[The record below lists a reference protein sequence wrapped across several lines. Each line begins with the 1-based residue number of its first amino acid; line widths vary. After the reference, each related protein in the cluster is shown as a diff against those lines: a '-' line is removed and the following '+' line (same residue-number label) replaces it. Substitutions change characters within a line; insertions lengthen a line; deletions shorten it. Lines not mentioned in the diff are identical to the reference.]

1 VVNQPDRGGAKM
13 VGARLA
19 LAACLMLAACATKPK
34 PPPAMPAMTPAGS
47 LTLFE
52 GGCFY
57 ISSCDTYTLTLR
69 PDGAYTLK
77 QRKGAAPETT
87 KEGKLP
93 AQTFADAE
101 AVLRESRF
109 GAMPE
114 RMNGSDLKV
123 WKPDV
128 YPCMPHAPG
137 WRLTRD
143 TGDGNVREVYWD
155 LGCRSEAMNAFTA
168 KLDAAM
174 KKSEVL
180 K

>member
-1 VVNQPDRGGAKM
+1 M
-13 VGARLA
+13 
-19 LAACLMLAACATKPK
+19 
-34 PPPAMPAMTPAGS
+34 
-47 LTLFE
+47 
-52 GGCFY
+52 
-57 ISSCDTYTLTLR
+57 
-69 PDGAYTLK
+69 LK
-77 QRKGAAPETT
+77 QRKGTAPETT

-93 AQTFADAE
+93 AQAFSDAE
-101 AVLRESRF
+101 AVLREGRF

-123 WKPDV
+123 WKPDA

-137 WRLTRD
+137 WRLTRN
-143 TGDGNVREVYWD
+143 TGDGNAREVYWD